1 MNKAKFASILSQK
14 LKIRRK
20 QALKY
25 VDSFF
30 LNIDEILRKEGS
42 ITIRGFGTFKV
53 IKRKE
58 RKIINP
64 KTKKFMLI
72 TPKKTICFKPYKK
85 LKETIK

>member
-14 LKIRRK
+14 LKVRRK

-53 IKRKE
+53 ITRKE

-64 KTKKFMLI
+64 KTRKFMVI
-72 TPKKTICFKPYKK
+72 NPKKTIYFKPYKK